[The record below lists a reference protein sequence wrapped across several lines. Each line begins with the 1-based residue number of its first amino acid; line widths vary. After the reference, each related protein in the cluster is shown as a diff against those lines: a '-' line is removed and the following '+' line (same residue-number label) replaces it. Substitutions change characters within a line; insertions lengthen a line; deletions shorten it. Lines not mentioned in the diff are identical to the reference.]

1 MAGFGKKIVDTD
13 SLEPVSS
20 PKVEAA
26 ADKAVAK
33 LEQSVQAPAK
43 TAPAQPV
50 IQVQAVETARS
61 NSDLTPQFLV
71 AARTPA
77 LIAFKERV
85 RGLLMPRIDPAAA
98 ARLPRIQLEREIT
111 QLVGEITT
119 ENRIQLNERE
129 QRQIA
134 KEIVDDM
141 VGLGPL
147 EPLLDD
153 PTVTDILVNSFDRV
167 FVERRGKLVLT
178 DVEFRDNAHV
188 LNIAQRIATRIGR
201 RVDEASPMVD
211 ARLADGSRVNIVIPP
226 LALDGCSISIRKFS
240 KKGITLDVMVQQGN
254 ASANLAKVLQI
265 ASACRLN
272 VLVSGGTGSGKTTLL
287 NAMSRLIDPS
297 ERIVTVE
304 DAAELQLQQPH
315 VVRLESRPPNIEGQ
329 GEVNIR
335 DLVRNALRMRPDR
348 IIVGEVRGG
357 ETLDML
363 QAMNTGHDGSMST
376 IHANKPRDV
385 LTRLENMVAMAGV
398 NLPSVAVRQQIV
410 GAVNLI
416 VHSERMRDGVRRVTN
431 VTEVIGMEGDVITT
445 QDLFWYE
452 YKGENRD
459 GTLNGTFKSSK
470 VRPAFTERA
479 SYYGLDRA
487 LMLAMN

>member
-1 MAGFGKKIVDTD
+1 MSGFGKKQTAPQPEMVEDPFV
-13 SLEPVSS
+13 LEGEEEAGTVGNDVPV
-20 PKVEAA
+20 VEAA
-26 ADKAVAK
+26 
-33 LEQSVQAPAK
+33 P
-43 TAPAQPV
+43 TPV
-50 IQVQAVETARS
+50 DHGGRGDAE
-61 NSDLTPQFLV
+61 PQFLI

-77 LIAFKERV
+77 LVAYKDRV
-85 RGLLMPRIDPAAA
+85 RNLLMPRIDPAAA
-98 ARLPRIQLEREIT
+98 ARLPRPQLEREIF
-111 QLVGEITT
+111 QLVNEITA
-119 ENRIQLNERE
+119 ENAIQLNEKE

-141 VGLGPL
+141 IGLGPL
-147 EPLLDD
+147 EPLLEDS
-153 PTVTDILVNSFDRV
+153 TVTDILVNSHDRV
-167 FVERRGKLVLT
+167 FAERRGKLVLT
-178 DVEFRDNAHV
+178 DVVFRDPAHV

-201 RVDEASPMVD
+201 RVDESSPMVD

-226 LALDGCSISIRKFS
+226 LALDGSSISIRKFA
-240 KKGITLDVMVQQGN
+240 KRAITLDTMVQQGN
-254 ASANLAKVLQI
+254 CSASLAKVLQI
-265 ASACRLN
+265 ASACRMN

-329 GEVNIR
+329 GEVTIR

-376 IHANKPRDV
+376 IHANRPRDV

-398 NLPSVAVRQQIV
+398 SLPSIAVRQQIV

-431 VTEVIGMEGDVITT
+431 VTEVIGMEGDVIIT
-445 QDLFWYE
+445 QDLFSFDYS
-452 YKGENRD
+452 GENRD
-459 GTLNGTFKSSK
+459 GTLNGTFRSSK
-470 VRPAFTERA
+470 VRPAFAERA
-479 SYYGLDRA
+479 GYYGLDRA